1 MEILIGV
8 GAFAVFGLFM
18 YCISAFVWSSATIK
32 TSPRITFDAFKKL
45 YVISPAKWKLGFDDV
60 RYYGDDGWIH
70 LEFKHYIDV
79 LRYGFFKDKI
89 ERNNEYLEK
98 MQNEKKFLASVQN
111 DIDSYRRENLA
122 ELERIINDAQN
133 NAENLL
139 QKAEVNNRG
148 DDY

>member
-8 GAFAVFGLFM
+8 GAFAVFGLVM
-18 YCISAFVWSSATIK
+18 YCVFAFVWSSSTIK

-45 YVISPAKWKLGFDDV
+45 YIISPVKWKLGFEDV
-60 RYYGDDGWIH
+60 SYHGGDGWIH
-70 LEFKHYIDV
+70 LEFKYYIDV

-89 ERNNEYLEK
+89 ERDNDYLEK

-122 ELERIINDAQN
+122 ELERIINDAQS

-139 QKAEVNNRG
+139 QKAEVNSGG

>member
-1 MEILIGV
+1 MEILIGI
-8 GAFAVFGLFM
+8 GAFVALVLFM
-18 YCISAFVWSSATIK
+18 YCVFAFVWSSVTIK

-45 YVISPAKWKLGFDDV
+45 YIIAPAKWSLGYDDV
-60 RYYGDDGWIH
+60 GYHGDDGWIY

-89 ERNNEYLEK
+89 ERDNDYLEK
-98 MQNEKKFLASVQN
+98 MQNEKIFLASVQK

-122 ELERIINDAQN
+122 ELERIINDTQS
-133 NAENLL
+133 NAENIL
-139 QKAEVNNRG
+139 QKAEVNSGG

>member
-1 MEILIGV
+1 MEILIGI
-8 GAFAVFGLFM
+8 GAFTAFGLFM
-18 YCISAFVWSSATIK
+18 YCIFAFCWSSAKIK
-32 TSPRITFDAFKKL
+32 TSPQITFDAFKKM
-45 YVISPAKWKLGFDDV
+45 YAIAPAKWRLGFDDV
-60 RYYGDDGWIH
+60 SYHGGDEWIY

-89 ERNNEYLEK
+89 ERDNDYLEK

-122 ELERIINDAQN
+122 ELKRIINDTQS

-139 QKAEVNNRG
+139 QKAEVNSG
-148 DDY
+148 GGQ